1 MNLSNDV
8 FNRDTTGGFGRSDA
22 FHADENAMPV
32 HVANYET
39 KVNIAQTNGRK
50 LSAEICRGKMLRLR
64 KKKKKKRKR
73 KTIEP
78 NRRIF
83 SIDRAVAR
91 ASSLRN
97 DDPLDSSSFD

>member
-64 KKKKKKRKR
+64 KKKKEKEKKK
-73 KTIEP
+73 
-78 NRRIF
+78 N
-83 SIDRAVAR
+83 DRTE
-91 ASSLRN
+91 S
-97 DDPLDSSSFD
+97 